1 MIDVIITPNA
11 RAVCADPQLI
21 YHSAAGVFLALAQKE
36 FNVRFVDLS
45 DHAPESSRLPAEEE
59 MVDVCCY
66 AIFFGNKVTA
76 FRHMGKVRHAPK
88 APRCIIAF
96 GPFAS
101 VFSDE
106 ILSRGLADIVVS
118 SDPEFVVP
126 LILHE
131 GNNLGAL
138 SIIPNISYRQEGKI
152 VHTNKHSFHDL
163 DTIPFISPYLY
174 SQGHHVASIMT
185 ARGCQYHCVYCDR
198 NVLWGGGVRNRSV
211 LNVLQEIS
219 ELVETWHV
227 QQIEFIDE
235 DLAAEHT
242 RLAALCEGM
251 RRIGGH
257 YNFSWDCS
265 ACVNSVNQDL
275 LLLMG
280 RSRCREIYF
289 GVESASP
296 QVLRRIG
303 KTYGRQEILNA
314 VRWAQEA
321 GLRVE
326 VMMTIGN
333 PGETDIDRD
342 VTLSSLREMGPKVK
356 VMTNQVVILPGTALY
371 YKGLR
376 EGWFTQKSFFEDEGL
391 VFYDESSW
399 MRENRHL

>member
-1 MIDVIITPNA
+1 MVIDVIITPNA
-11 RAVCADPQLI
+11 RAVCAAPQLI
-21 YHSAAGVFLALAQKE
+21 YHSAAGVFLALAQQGI
-36 FNVRFVDLS
+36 NVRFVDLMA
-45 DHAPESSRLPAEEE
+45 DGTPESSGLSVENTA
-59 MVDVCCY
+59 DICCY
-66 AIFFGNKVTA
+66 AVFFGNKATA
-76 FRHMGKVRHAPK
+76 FRHMRAVRHAPQD
-88 APRCIIAF
+88 PRRIIAF

-138 SIIPNISYRQEGKI
+138 SMIPNISYRQEGKI
-152 VHTNKHSFHDL
+152 VHTNKHSFHVL
-163 DTIPFISPYLY
+163 DTVPFISPYLY

-235 DLAAEHT
+235 DLASEHT

-251 RRIGGH
+251 RRIRGG
-257 YNFSWDCS
+257 FSWDCS

-326 VMMTIGN
+326 VMITIGN

-342 VTLSSLREMGPKVK
+342 VTLSSLREMGPEVK

-391 VFYDESSW
+391 VFYDESRV
-399 MRENRHL
+399 RENRYS